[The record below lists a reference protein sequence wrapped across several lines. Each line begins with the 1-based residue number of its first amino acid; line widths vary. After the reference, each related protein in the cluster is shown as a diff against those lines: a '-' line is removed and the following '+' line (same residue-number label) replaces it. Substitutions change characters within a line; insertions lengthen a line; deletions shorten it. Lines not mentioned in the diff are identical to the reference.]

1 MNEENPTTP
10 MSEDPQNVNGQQW
23 AQQGQTSAQQNTGR
37 NAQNQAPKA
46 GPQGQQ
52 SHASQAGAQ
61 GHQPH
66 ASQAGPQGAP
76 PNQTSESMQQMMDG
90 AKQLATE
97 MSGSMKDY
105 YSSNIAPAANEA
117 MASAQATVRESRQDT
132 PKERLTTFGPL
143 ILAGS
148 VALGIIA
155 LFFPVTHLLG
165 ASYNFLHDY
174 AGNMGSV
181 MMFLFFVTLILA
193 VMTFVKKT
201 TGLVIAT
208 GVI

>member
-52 SHASQAGAQ
+52 SHASQAG
-61 GHQPH
+61 
-66 ASQAGPQGAP
+66 PQGAP

-90 AKQLATE
+90 AKQFATE